1 LIEETII
8 IPPPSADIPPNPE
21 LPPDPVSRERERRR
35 LLASIRANYQR
46 LTRLLIG
53 IALGVIYLAIGVPVF
68 LLTQESMNL
77 VGFFIWTGVYILI
90 LMVGSWF
97 IMGRYLAKHNGI

>member
-1 LIEETII
+1 MIEETII
-8 IPPPSADIPPNPE
+8 ISPPSADIPPNPE
-21 LPPDPVSRERERRR
+21 LPPDPVSRERDQF
-35 LLASIRANYQR
+35 LASIRANYQR

-53 IALGVIYLAIGVPVF
+53 IALGVIYLAIGVPIF

-77 VGFFIWTGVYILI
+77 AGFFIWTGIYILI

-97 IMGRYLAKHNGI
+97 VMGRYLAKHNGI